1 MTIRV
6 LFLREGTSD
15 EGIVRHIGTIAA
27 RAGVVVAITDPP
39 FDEQNQKIGSSVQV
53 KLRAAAE
60 LGSGHDLIVVHRDAD
75 GAGVAAR
82 AAEIAEAVRCEA
94 PGSPFVPVVPVRMT
108 EAWLLTSEQEIRQIA
123 GKPNGKASL
132 GLPPLKRLEY
142 VADPKQV
149 LKEALATA
157 SEASGRRLK
166 VLNQRFS
173 QNRRQLLERLDV
185 DGPVTSL
192 PSWQHFVSGIESGL
206 RTASDARR

>member
-15 EGIVRHIGTIAA
+15 EGIVRHIETIAV
-27 RAGVVVAITDPP
+27 RAGVPVAVTDPP
-39 FDEQNQKIGSSVQV
+39 FDEHNEQIGSSVSA
-53 KLRAAAE
+53 KLRAVAKV
-60 LGSGHDLIVVHRDAD
+60 GTRHDLIVVHRDAD
-75 GAGVAAR
+75 GAGVEAR
-82 AAEIAEAVRCEA
+82 VAEIAEAVRCEA

-108 EAWLLTSEQEIRQIA
+108 EAWLLTSEQAIRQIA
-123 GKPNGKASL
+123 GKPNGKAAL
-132 GLPPLKRLEY
+132 GLPSLKRLEQI
-142 VADPKQV
+142 ADPKKV

-192 PSWQHFVSGIESGL
+192 PSWQHFVSGIEGGL
-206 RTASDARR
+206 RAAVDARS